1 MVNAMKKLL
10 TTLLIFAGTLIYGQ
24 SHKTYERVSDNLIKT
39 TTFEGGR
46 ISQTGYYT
54 IMGSELLKH
63 GEWRLYSNGKVTSR
77 AKFHNNQLVWVDTSD
92 GRITADQIKIRK
104 LERKVVRLE
113 KLIASQP

>member
-1 MVNAMKKLL
+1 MVNAMKTLL
-10 TTLLIFAGTLIYGQ
+10 TTLLIFAGTLTYGQ

-54 IMGSELLKH
+54 IVGLELLKH
-63 GEWRLYSNGKVTSR
+63 GEWKLYSNGQVTGR
-77 AKFHNNQLVWVDTSD
+77 AKFYNNQLVWIDTSE
-92 GRITADQIKIRK
+92 GRMTTDQIKVRK
-104 LERKVVRLE
+104 LERKVARLE